1 MKGGILYIKDLKQLD
16 KFDIDSKS
24 RLYKN
29 ICSDYSFNDGNFIDF
44 EWAEKQMDY
53 INNLSDRQKH
63 IIRTYT
69 IYSDKL
75 INNYLRK
82 TLKTDDIKRIL
93 NITLQLNENPFIYQH
108 FDRTGKYTIDDEY
121 IKNIKIYIK
130 QYIKEFSDII
140 HQSPKLTKPI
150 KVFRGI
156 KTDKYL
162 HNSIITN
169 NNGNIIIKNN
179 DFISTSLYLESATHF
194 MENNCCLLELTLEM
208 STPCLFTAHIS
219 RCGTEY
225 EITLAPNTIFGNIN
239 QTKKLLLNEPDFYE
253 SFDVFTNSTKYNI
266 PNGIVYECTVM
277 Y

>member
-1 MKGGILYIKDLKQLD
+1 M
-16 KFDIDSKS
+16 
-24 RLYKN
+24 
-29 ICSDYSFNDGNFIDF
+29 
-44 EWAEKQMDY
+44 
-53 INNLSDRQKH
+53 
-63 IIRTYT
+63 
-69 IYSDKL
+69 
-75 INNYLRK
+75 
-82 TLKTDDIKRIL
+82 
-93 NITLQLNENPFIYQH
+93 
-108 FDRTGKYTIDDEY
+108 
-121 IKNIKIYIK
+121 
-130 QYIKEFSDII
+130 
-140 HQSPKLTKPI
+140 
-150 KVFRGI
+150 FRGI